1 MELNLIMEK
10 KRLTNENYP
19 LTAESQTLYIRLS
32 KSLPMSDPKDK
43 IIFALD
49 VDHFTEAQRWVT
61 LLKDRVGMFKVG
73 KQLFTHAGPKVIDM
87 IHQKGQKT
95 FLDLKF
101 HDIPNTVAKAAEE
114 ATKLKVTMFNLHA
127 LGGLEMMRKT
137 VDASKATA
145 KNFGIPKPL
154 ILAVTILTS
163 LNEES
168 LKEVGVQGPLLEE
181 VGRLALLSL
190 KAGVDGVV
198 ASPQE
203 IGIIR
208 DRCGKKILIVTPGIR
223 HPSDKKDDQ
232 KRTLSPKEAIAAG
245 ADYLVI
251 GRPIKEAKDP
261 IVAVQKIIEDIS

>member
-1 MELNLIMEK
+1 MN
-10 KRLTNENYP
+10 NPNN
-19 LTAESQTLYIRLS
+19 
-32 KSLPMSDPKDK
+32 PKDK

-49 VDHFTEAQRWVT
+49 VEHFREAQQWVN
-61 LLKDRVGMFKVG
+61 LLKDRVGIFKVG
-73 KQLFTHAGPKVIDM
+73 KQLFTHAGPKVVDM
-87 IHQKGQKT
+87 IRQKGQKV

-101 HDIPNTVAKAAEE
+101 HDIPNTVARAGEE
-114 ATKLKVTMFNLHA
+114 ATKLNVAMFNLHA
-127 LGGLEMMRKT
+127 LGGFTMMKKT
-137 VDASKATA
+137 VEGSRAVA
-145 KNFGIPKPL
+145 KSLGIPRPL

-163 LNEES
+163 MDEET

-181 VGRLALLSL
+181 VGRLAHLSM

-208 DRCGKKILIVTPGIR
+208 QRCGEKFLIVTPGIR
-223 HPSDKKDDQ
+223 PPSDKKDDQ
-232 KRTLSPKEAIAAG
+232 KRTLSPKEAISAG

-261 IVAVQKIIEDIS
+261 IEAVQRIIEDIS

>member
-1 MELNLIMEK
+1 
-10 KRLTNENYP
+10 
-19 LTAESQTLYIRLS
+19 
-32 KSLPMSDPKDK
+32 MSDPKDK

-49 VDHFTEAQRWVT
+49 VDHFTEAQRWVN
-61 LLKDRVGMFKVG
+61 LLKNHVGLFKVG
-73 KQLFTHAGPKVIDM
+73 KQLFTHTGPKVIDM

-127 LGGLEMMRKT
+127 LGGFEMMRKT
-137 VDASKATA
+137 VEASRAASKSL
-145 KNFGIPKPL
+145 GIPKPF

-163 LNEES
+163 MNEEAV
-168 LKEVGVQGPLLEE
+168 KEVGIEGPIIEE
-181 VGRLALLSL
+181 VGRLAQLAM
-190 KAGVDGVV
+190 KAGVDGAV

-208 DRCGKKILIVTPGIR
+208 DRCGKKFLIVTPGIR
-223 HPSDKKDDQ
+223 SPSDKKDDQ
-232 KRTLSPKEAIAAG
+232 KRTLTPKEAIAAG

-261 IVAVQKIIEDIS
+261 IEAVQKIIEDIS

>member
-1 MELNLIMEK
+1 V
-10 KRLTNENYP
+10 TNPKN
-19 LTAESQTLYIRLS
+19 
-32 KSLPMSDPKDK
+32 PKDR

-49 VDHFTEAQRWVT
+49 VEHFREAQQWVN
-61 LLKDRVGMFKVG
+61 LLKDRVGIFKVG
-73 KQLFTHAGPKVIDM
+73 KQLFTHAGPKVVDM
-87 IHQKGQKT
+87 IRQKDQKV

-101 HDIPNTVAKAAEE
+101 HDIPNTVAKAGEE
-114 ATKLKVTMFNLHA
+114 ATKLNVAMFNLHA
-127 LGGLEMMRKT
+127 LGGFAMMKKT
-137 VDASKATA
+137 VEGSRAVA
-145 KNFGIPKPL
+145 KSLGVPRPL

-163 LNEES
+163 MDEET

-181 VGRLALLSL
+181 VGRLAHLSM

-208 DRCGKKILIVTPGIR
+208 QQCGENFLIVTPGIR
-223 HPSDKKDDQ
+223 PPSDKKDDQ
-232 KRTLSPKEAIAAG
+232 KRTLSPKEAISAG

-261 IVAVQKIIEDIS
+261 IEAVQKIIEDIS